1 MLLAL
6 VFGLGVPEI
15 VGLLVVFFLFQ
26 SVWNSRRSKRIN
38 RALDLADL
46 REEVASLRSEVAQ
59 LRELVERTSGVVGKS
74 IDAITVKP
82 L

>member
-1 MLLAL
+1 
-6 VFGLGVPEI
+6 
-15 VGLLVVFFLFQ
+15 
-26 SVWNSRRSKRIN
+26 
-38 RALDLADL
+38 LADL

-59 LRELVERTSGVVGKS
+59 LRELVERTSGVAGKS